1 MIPPNT
7 KVYSLESMMLVFKLP
22 QRMSSIGIRLFERRY
37 LSLLVSRSSHRT
49 IIRPSSLISKRTVK
63 TPTIDWNP
71 LTSSKTNLATAEK
84 QAETPMLRKFFLGL
98 MIAMPVISFF
108 LGCWQVKRLK
118 WKVELISKSEN
129 SLAQPPMDEIPPNL
143 DPSVIEEFE
152 YRRFKTKGHFD
163 YSQEMF
169 LGPRIKNG
177 MTGYLVVCPFV
188 RSNGGEPILIER
200 GWIHKDKVVPENR
213 KGGYLSH
220 LAYPEGEIEIEALF
234 RVMPK
239 KSNLQFDHDM
249 GSRLFYVPDV
259 EVMAEQSHS
268 LPIYCQMIYNLKD
281 NVEWRKAQQ
290 KEENKPSW
298 KNWLGISKKDKDT
311 DENDDALYISSKADE
326 DSTLEYQEFEFVEQ
340 GVPIA
345 AYPKV
350 KLSNNHMQ
358 YLVTWF
364 SLSFVSAGLLIYNFI
379 KKRKYLSAE
388 KVIEAKR
395 KDMRSKW

>member
-1 MIPPNT
+1 M
-7 KVYSLESMMLVFKLP
+7 LEVLKRR
-22 QRMSSIGIRLFERRY
+22 QRATSIGVRLCERRY
-37 LSLLVSRSSHRT
+37 LSLLVSRTTNRTTIKTSS
-49 IIRPSSLISKRTVK
+49 IITKRTVK
-63 TPTIDWNP
+63 TPTIDWSP
-71 LTSSKTNLATAEK
+71 LTSSKTNLAAAEK
-84 QAETPMLRKFFLGL
+84 QAGTPILRRFFLGL

-118 WKVELISKSEN
+118 WKVGLISKSEN
-129 SLAQPPMDEIPPNL
+129 SLAQPPLEEIPPNL
-143 DPSVIEEFE
+143 DPAIIDEFE

-188 RSNGGEPILIER
+188 RSNGGAPILIER
-200 GWIHKDKVVPENR
+200 GWIHKDKVIPENR

-220 LAYPEGEIEIEALF
+220 LAYPQGEIEIEALF

-268 LPIYCQMIYNLKD
+268 LPVYCQMIYSLKD
-281 NVEWRKAQQ
+281 NVEWRKA
-290 KEENKPSW
+290 EEKQVSTSSW
-298 KNWLGISKKDKDT
+298 KKWLGFSKTTNEADNSDV
-311 DENDDALYISSKADE
+311 LYISSKADE
-326 DSTLEYQEFEFVEQ
+326 DSTLEYQEFEFIDQ

-350 KLSNNHMQ
+350 KFSNNHMQ

-364 SLSFVSAGLLIYNFI
+364 SLSFVSAGLLIYNFV

-395 KDMRSKW
+395 RDMKNKW